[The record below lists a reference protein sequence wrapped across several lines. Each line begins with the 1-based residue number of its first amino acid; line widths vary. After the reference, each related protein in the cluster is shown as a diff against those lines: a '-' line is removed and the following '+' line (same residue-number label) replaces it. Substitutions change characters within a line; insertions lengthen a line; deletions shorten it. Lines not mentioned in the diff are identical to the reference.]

1 VVFLP
6 WHRPSMG
13 DRLRCVSSHCAPQLR
28 KACGLQAADFLF
40 GAAQPHDPQFEQLF
54 RLFAAGNLGAA
65 TAAFAISVR
74 SCSHGDGRKCTC
86 P

>member
-1 VVFLP
+1 
-6 WHRPSMG
+6 
-13 DRLRCVSSHCAPQLR
+13 
-28 KACGLQAADFLF
+28 LF

>member
-1 VVFLP
+1 MLE
-6 WHRPSMG
+6 
-13 DRLRCVSSHCAPQLR
+13 LCCAAELT
-28 KACGLQAADFLF
+28 AVCGLQAADFLF

-65 TAAFAISVR
+65 SAALAISVR
-74 SCSHGDGRKCTC
+74 FRTHNVASEGKLFSMYPVC